1 MISIDISP
9 FSNGCHAK
17 VEGLLTPE
25 TFVTLKDWVGALSSF
40 GQEQFVDASDLVCTS
55 HSICSELLELFEE
68 LELQLAH
75 PLAID

>member
-25 TFVTLKDWVGALSSF
+25 TFETLKDWVGALSSF
-40 GQEQFVDASDLVCTS
+40 GQEQFIDATELVCSS
-55 HSICSELLELFEE
+55 HSICSELLELLEEFE
-68 LELQLAH
+68 LESAQ
-75 PLAID
+75 PLKSS